1 MAAPDHLENPDHLA
15 SPPTDAGTIPNLK
28 LASAEARTRLFF
40 GGWVREMTVRELP
53 VAKDLA
59 GVNLRLKPGAIREM
73 HWHTESEWAYV
84 LSGRARVTGLDT
96 DGRGFV
102 EDVVPGDLWVFPPGI
117 PHSIQALEDP
127 CEVLVVL
134 DDGRFS
140 EDETLLV
147 TDWVKQTP
155 TDVLAQN
162 FGVPASAFD
171 GLPADVG
178 RDRYIFPGVVPP
190 PLEREVDGSADWSTP
205 RSFTHGM
212 LAQEPR
218 PFAGGQVRTTDS
230 TNFAAATAIAAAL
243 VELAPGGLREM
254 HWHPHADEWQYYI
267 SGRGRMAIFA
277 GNGKARTYDYEAGDV
292 GYVPCG
298 MGHCVQNTGDETL
311 VFLELSKSDR
321 FAEIPL
327 RRWMAATP
335 GELVKAH
342 LNIDEETIAGLSGNS
357 EPIVVE

>member
-1 MAAPDHLENPDHLA
+1 MRTSGL
-15 SPPTDAGTIPNLK
+15 TIPNLR
-28 LASAEARTRLFF
+28 LASADARTRLFF

-59 GVNLRLKPGAIREM
+59 GVNMRLKPGGIREM

-84 LSGRARVTGLDT
+84 LSGRARITGLDA
-96 DGRGFV
+96 DGRGFA
-102 EDVVPGDLWVFPPGI
+102 EDVGPGDLWVVPPGI
-117 PHSIQALEDP
+117 PHSIQALEDG
-127 CEVLVVL
+127 CEVLVVV
-134 DDGRFS
+134 DDGEYS
-140 EDETLLV
+140 EDATFLV

-155 TDVLAQN
+155 TGDLAEN

-178 RDRYIFPGVVPP
+178 LDRYIFPGVVPP
-190 PLEREVDGSADWSTP
+190 SLEPEVDGSNGRPAP

-230 TNFAAATAIAAAL
+230 TNFAGGTAIAAAL

-254 HWHPHADEWQYYI
+254 HWHPHADEWQYYV
-267 SGRGRMAIFA
+267 SGSGRMATFA
-277 GNGKARTYDYEAGDV
+277 GNGIARTFEYEAGDV
-292 GYVPCG
+292 GYVPRG
-298 MGHCVQNTGDETL
+298 MGHHVQNTGDETL
-311 VFLELSKSDR
+311 VFLELFKSDR
-321 FAEIPL
+321 FTEISL

-342 LNIDEETIAGLSGNS
+342 LNIDDETIAALSGKS
-357 EPIVVE
+357 EPILVE